1 MLNRLTNLVSYL
13 GLIVLSALIAGCG
26 QNASS
31 ASKPAASAQPEV
43 VSAAALQASDAGADQ
58 ASAAAK
64 RAPKR
69 TWATDIARP
78 VGRLTS
84 RDIGLVIN
92 TADPYSQQIGE
103 HYIKAR
109 HLAPSQVLR
118 VSLPVNATLS
128 ISEFEALA
136 DQIQAH
142 FGPQTQALALAW
154 TRPYAVECNSITGAL
169 ALGFNG
175 QLCSNSCSSSKLSPY
190 FNAPTTRP
198 YSDLGMR
205 PAMLLA
211 AKDVQSGI
219 ALIDR
224 GVQSD
229 GSLGLRGGLPAYAHF
244 VITHDS
250 VRSIRQVLFPPSG
263 ALNRVGVDVRI
274 DETDALQNEKR
285 VLLYMTGAV
294 RVPKIETVR
303 FVPGALA
310 DHLTSFGGSLDY
322 PNGQMTVL
330 SWIEAGAT
338 ASYGTVSEPCAH
350 WQKFSHPQILLGSYV
365 QGSTAIEAYW
375 RSVAWPQQ
383 GLFVGEPLAAPFS
396 HMP

>member
-1 MLNRLTNLVSYL
+1 MLNRLKTLLISM
-13 GLIVLSALIAGCG
+13 GLIVLSAPFGGCG

-31 ASKPAASAQPEV
+31 ASGPAASVPPAA
-43 VSAAALQASDAGADQ
+43 VSASASQASEPAAVP
-58 ASAAAK
+58 ASSVVK
-64 RAPKR
+64 LSPRRA
-69 TWATDIARP
+69 WATDIARP
-78 VGRLTS
+78 IGRLTA

-92 TADPYSQQIGE
+92 TADPYSQQVGE

-118 VSLPVNATLS
+118 VNLPVNATLT
-128 ISEFEALA
+128 IGEFEALS
-136 DQIQAH
+136 DQIQAY

-154 TRPYAVECNSITGAL
+154 ARPYAVECNSITGAL

-175 QLCSNSCSSSKLSPY
+175 QLCSNSCSPSKLSPY

-205 PAMLLA
+205 PTMLMA
-211 AKDVQSGI
+211 AKDVPSAI

-229 GSLGLRGGLPAYAHF
+229 GSLGLRGGPPVYAHF

-250 VRSIRQVLFPPSG
+250 VRSIRQVLFPPAG

-396 HMP
+396 HLP